1 MSVWMLNGHGMV
13 CVYIPITAPST
24 LSIHL
29 QVDSDRS
36 VEEVYADV
44 SKLFRELTGRN

>member
-1 MSVWMLNGHGMV
+1 MGYGMV
-13 CVYIPITAPST
+13 CVYITALST